1 MTRDQALAK
10 IKKCLALAK
19 SQNQHEAAAAM
30 RQAQKLM
37 AEHNLNEQDVS
48 LADISESTVA
58 TVSQGNNL
66 WENAL
71 ARSVA
76 DAFACRLFGKAFWC
90 LIGARGPTKK
100 RTWVFVGVGASA
112 EVASYAYEVLS
123 RQCAKARLAHVRKQP
138 KTCKP
143 ITRTARGDQFALG
156 WAFGVQDMLYKFSNS
171 DRNQELLESY
181 MAKVHADLKTVEA
194 KDRSVGRN
202 VRDDD
207 IHLGVQSGKSAK
219 LQHGV
224 NGGAQQGLLT

>member
-19 SQNQHEAAAAM
+19 SQNPHEAAAAM

-37 AEHNLNEQDVS
+37 AEHNLDEQDVS
-48 LADISESTVA
+48 LADIAESTVA
-58 TVSQGNNL
+58 TVSQGHNL
-66 WENAL
+66 WENTL

-76 DAFACRLFGKAFWC
+76 DAFACRLFGKSFWC
-90 LIGARGPTKK
+90 LIGARGLTKK

-138 KTCKP
+138 KSCKP

-156 WAFGVQDMLYKFSNS
+156 WAFGVQDMLDKFTNS
-171 DRNQELLESY
+171 ERNQELLERY
-181 MAKVHADLKTVEA
+181 MDKAHPDLKTVEA

-207 IHLGVQSGKSAK
+207 IHQGVQSGKSAK

-224 NGGAQQGLLT
+224 GGVVQQGLLA